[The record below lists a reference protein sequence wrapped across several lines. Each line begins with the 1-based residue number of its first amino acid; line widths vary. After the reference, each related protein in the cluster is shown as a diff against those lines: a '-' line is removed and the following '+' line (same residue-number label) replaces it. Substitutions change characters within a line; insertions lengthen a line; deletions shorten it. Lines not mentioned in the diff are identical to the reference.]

1 MPTQLVVLL
10 RRHHHHLLLLL
21 LLSLL
26 LLLPAAPLVYA
37 TRVAL
42 LLRALRALRAARHTT
57 SLTERRQSLTE
68 HRGGKE
74 TE

>member
-1 MPTQLVVLL
+1 MPTQVVV
-10 RRHHHHLLLLL
+10 RRRRRRHHHLLLLL

-26 LLLPAAPLVYA
+26 FLPASPLVYA

-42 LLRALRALRAARHTT
+42 LLRALRALRAVRHTT